1 MKSEEILKLAPEA
14 SDAWRSLGMVYYR
27 QERWEDA
34 LEALEQAIRLDPTHA
49 QGHYGLGLVWA
60 QMGYWATAVDCYR
73 EALRLAPDDLDIY
86 YSLGDALAALG
97 QRAEAE
103 AVWRSGLAVQPN
115 YRSYL
120 HLGNGLM
127 RLLLFDEAIGCYQ
140 TALQLKPRH
149 PDIIE
154 NLALAFAAK
163 GDNITASLYF
173 GYAAYRRHH
182 YAEAINYYSTFQAK
196 SQPDADF
203 YIALADCY
211 QNLTQWETAQA
222 TYDQGIAHYPHDI
235 PLRMAL
241 IRALEERG
249 ETKAAI
255 NAAQS
260 SLAQIPA
267 SLELQLSHQ
276 RLLPIIYDNEAE
288 IEIYRARFQRE
299 LETNVNTTSLATP
312 TDRHNALNALNW
324 GTNFYLAYQGKNDL
338 PLQQMYGKFVTQIMA
353 ANYPQWSQALPMP
366 PVQGKIRIGYV
377 SSCMYAHTVG
387 IVFWGWLQNANRQ
400 DFEIYCYYVGQPE
413 DWMTELYRMAC
424 DKFYHITSGVA
435 AASEQIIA
443 DRLQILIFLDIGI
456 SPQMTQLAGLR
467 LAPVQCVT
475 WGHPVTSGLPN
486 IDYFISADLME
497 PDNASHHYSE
507 KLITLPNLGI
517 FYQKPVV
524 PVSQKNRSDFGLPND
539 VVLYLC
545 SQSLFKYLP
554 QYDFIFGEII
564 ANVPKGH
571 LIFLGHKHQKVTDYF
586 CHRLKRVFTI
596 AGLKFDDYCTILPR
610 LSKAD
615 YWHINC
621 LSDVFLDSFDFS
633 GFLTTL
639 ESTAVGLPV
648 VTRPGEFMRGRQSWG
663 ILRRLGVTETAAQ
676 DESEYIKIAVRLGN
690 DRDWREN
697 LRQRLRIAGSD
708 AGSIGS
714 AQLYAD
720 RQGVAALEEF
730 FREVVGK
737 GGGRCG

>member
-1 MKSEEILKLAPEA
+1 MTNDKL
-14 SDAWRSLGMVYYR
+14 SDAWRGLGMVYYR

-34 LEALEQAIRLDPTHA
+34 LEALEQAIRLAPTQA
-49 QGHYGLGLVWA
+49 EGHYCLGLVWA
-60 QMGYWATAVDCYR
+60 QMGYLASAVDCYQ
-73 EALRLAPDDLDIY
+73 EALRLAPDDIDIY
-86 YSLGDALAALG
+86 NSLGDALAALG
-97 QRAEAE
+97 RLGEAL

-127 RLLLFDEAIGCYQ
+127 QEGMFDEAIGCYQ

-163 GDNITASLYF
+163 GHHTTASLYF
-173 GYAAYRRHH
+173 GYAAYRRHN
-182 YAEAINYYSTFQAK
+182 YAEAINYYTTFQANN
-196 SQPDADF
+196 SPDADF

-211 QNLTQWETAQA
+211 QHLEQWETAQVI
-222 TYDQGIAHYPHDI
+222 YHQGIAHYPHDI

-255 NAAQS
+255 NAAQAS
-260 SLAQIPA
+260 HHQIPDT
-267 SLELQLSHQ
+267 LELPLYHQ
-276 RLLPIIYDNEAE
+276 RLLPIIYENEGE
-288 IEIYRARFQRE
+288 IEIYRERFQRE
-299 LETNVNTTSLATP
+299 LEQIINTTSLATP
-312 TDRHNALNALNW
+312 TDRLLALNALNW

-338 PLQQMYGKFVTQIMA
+338 ELQQMYGNFVTEVMA
-353 ANYPQWSQALPMP
+353 ANYPQWAQPLPMP
-366 PVQGKIRIGYV
+366 PVTGKIRIGYI

-387 IVFWGWLQNANRQ
+387 MLFWGWLKNANRQ

-413 DWMTELYRMAC
+413 DWMTELYRQEC
-424 DKFYHITSGVA
+424 DKFYHLPDGIIPVI
-435 AASEQIIA
+435 EQIIA
-443 DRLQILIFLDIGI
+443 DKIQILIFLDIGV

-467 LAPVQCVT
+467 LAAVQCAT
-475 WGHPVTSGLPN
+475 WGHPVTTGLPN

-497 PDNASHHYSE
+497 PNKGYQHYSE
-507 KLITLPNLGI
+507 QLINLPNIGI
-517 FYQKPVV
+517 CYQKPAV
-524 PVSQKNRSDFGLPND
+524 PQLQKHRSDFGLPD
-539 VVLYLC
+539 DAVLYLC

-554 QYDFIFGEII
+554 QFDIIWAEIVS
-564 ANVPKGH
+564 NVSKAH
-571 LIFLGHKHQKVTDYF
+571 LVFMGNNHAQVTQKF
-586 CHRLKRVFTI
+586 RQRLEQVFAS
-596 AGLKFDDYCTILPR
+596 AGLKLDVYCTILPR
-610 LSKAD
+610 QSKED
-615 YWHINC
+615 YWQLNC

-663 ILRRLGVTETAAQ
+663 ILQRLGITETAAQ
-676 DESEYIKIAVRLGN
+676 DETEYIKISVRLGN

-697 LRQRLRIAGSD
+697 LRQRLQIGVSD
-708 AGSIGS
+708 AIAP

-730 FREVVGK
+730 FRDVVGK
-737 GGGRCG
+737 GGGRGG